1 MTDFRTRLM
10 RRVVGVP
17 PSIQEL
23 NRSLW
28 LLGSLR
34 RAGWHASLSGL
45 VRCADGSPLP
55 WFTYPAIES
64 LTPRLEPSIS
74 VFEWGAGAS
83 TLFFSTHV
91 RNVVSIE
98 HDRTWISQLRP
109 RLKDNVRLVEWD
121 GPVSEHGEGGAYA
134 SLVHTQGTRFDIIVI
149 DALFR
154 RACLVSALPLL
165 REDVLVIFDNAHR
178 RQYDLATVTMPS
190 DCARIDFFG
199 YPPGGSE
206 LHCTAVFMRRDSRWL
221 DPRVSMRDTGF

>member
-1 MTDFRTRLM
+1 MTGFRTRLM
-10 RRVVGVP
+10 RRVAGVP
-17 PSIQEL
+17 RSIQEL

-45 VRCADGSPLP
+45 VRCADGSPL
-55 WFTYPAIES
+55 FA
-64 LTPRLEPSIS
+64 
-74 VFEWGAGAS
+74 
-83 TLFFSTHV
+83 THV
-91 RNVVSIE
+91 RNVVSVE

-109 RLKDNVRLVEWD
+109 RFKENVRLVEWH
-121 GPVSEHGEGGAYA
+121 GPVSEHGEGEAYA
-134 SLVHTQGTRFDIIVI
+134 NLVHAQGTRFDIIVI

-178 RQYDLATVTMPS
+178 QQYDLATVVVPS

-221 DPRVSMRDTGF
+221 DACVSMRDTGF